1 MSAPSSPRRLAA
13 RRLRGRAL
21 RNALYRA
28 AGGRCAGCGAPLTP
42 GWHADHVAPWCRT
55 GVTNVH
61 GMQALCRPCNLKKGG
76 R

>member
-1 MSAPSSPRRLAA
+1 MSSSPSPRRLAN
-13 RRLRGRAL
+13 RRLRNRPL

-28 AGGRCAGCGAPLTP
+28 AGGRCAECDKRLPP
-42 GWHADHVAPWCRT
+42 NWHADHVDPWCRT

-61 GMQALCRPCNLKKGG
+61 GLRALCPPCNLKKGG

>member
-1 MSAPSSPRRLAA
+1 MSSPSSPRRLTN

-28 AGGRCAGCGAPLTP
+28 AEGRCAACGVALAD
-42 GWHADHVAPWCRT
+42 GWHADHIVPWCRT
-55 GVTNVH
+55 GTTNVH
-61 GMQALCRPCNLKKGG
+61 GMRALCPICNLLKGA